1 MMKRPGKYEKRAKI
15 YAAYRSAVEGTPYY
29 FVVRH
34 KTPVWSSYKGPDQKW
49 AVYFKSK
56 TGRKGR
62 AYHITGNHIEKDLA
76 YKMVLDFYMGWKKLS
91 WEEIKMKAAIAGIK
105 T

>member
-1 MMKRPGKYEKRAKI
+1 MRRLGKYEKRAKI
-15 YAAYRSAVEGTPYY
+15 YAAYCSVVEGTPYY
-29 FVVRH
+29 FVVKH
-34 KTPVWSSYKGPDQKW
+34 KTPIWSDYKGPDQEW

-56 TGRKGR
+56 ENKKGCAHMTG
-62 AYHITGNHIEKDLA
+62 HHIEKDLT
-76 YKMVLDFYMGWKKLS
+76 YKMVLDFYMAYKNLS

>member
-1 MMKRPGKYEKRAKI
+1 MRRLGKYEKRAKI
-15 YAAYRSAVEGTPYY
+15 YAAYRSIVEGMPYY
-29 FVVRH
+29 FIVRH
-34 KTPVWSSYKGPDQKW
+34 KTPIWSSYKGPDREW

-56 TGRKGR
+56 MNRKGH
-62 AYHITGNHIEKDLA
+62 AHITGHHIEKDLA
-76 YKMVLDFYMGWKKLS
+76 YKMILDFYMRWKNLS

>member
-1 MMKRPGKYEKRAKI
+1 MRRLGKYEKRAKI
-15 YAAYRSAVEGTPYY
+15 YAAYCSTVEGTPYY

-34 KTPVWSSYKGPDQKW
+34 KTPIWSSYKGPDREW

-56 TGRKGR
+56 MTEKSH
-62 AYHITGNHIEKDLA
+62 AYITGHHIEKDLA
-76 YKMVLDFYMGWKKLS
+76 YKMILNFYMEWKNLS
-91 WEEIKMKAAIAGIK
+91 WEENKMKATIAGIK

>member
-1 MMKRPGKYEKRAKI
+1 MRRLGKYEKLAKI
-15 YAAYRSAVEGTPYY
+15 YAAYCSAVEGTQYY

-34 KTPVWSSYKGPDQKW
+34 KTPIWSSYKGPDSEW

-56 TGRKGR
+56 ALGKGR
-62 AYHITGNHIEKDLA
+62 AHITGHHIEKDLA
-76 YKMVLDFYMGWKKLS
+76 YKMILDFYMARKNLS
-91 WEEIKMKAAIAGIK
+91 WEEIKMKAAIAGLK

>member
-34 KTPVWSSYKGPDQKW
+34 KTPVWSSYKGPGCEW
-49 AVYFKSK
+49 TVCFKSK
-56 TGRKGR
+56 TDRKGYAR
-62 AYHITGNHIEKDLA
+62 MSGHHIEKDLA
-76 YKMVLDFYMGWKKLS
+76 YKMILDFYMELKNLS
-91 WEEIKMKAAIAGIK
+91 WEEIKLKAAIAGLK

>member
-1 MMKRPGKYEKRAKI
+1 MRRLGKYEKRAKI
-15 YAAYRSAVEGTPYY
+15 YAAYCSVVEGTPYY

-34 KTPVWSSYKGPDQKW
+34 KTPIWSSYKGQDREW

-56 TGRKGR
+56 ANRKGY
-62 AYHITGNHIEKDLA
+62 AYMPGHHIEKDMA
-76 YKMVLDFYMGWKKLS
+76 YKMILDFYMAWKNLS

>member
-1 MMKRPGKYEKRAKI
+1 MRRLGKYEKRAKI
-15 YAAYRSAVEGTPYY
+15 YAAYCSAVEGTQYY
-29 FVVRH
+29 FVVKH
-34 KTPVWSSYKGPDQKW
+34 KTPIWSGYKGPDQEW

-56 TGRKGR
+56 ENEKGCSHMTG
-62 AYHITGNHIEKDLA
+62 HHIEKDLA
-76 YKMVLDFYMGWKKLS
+76 YKMVLDFYMAYKNLS

>member
-1 MMKRPGKYEKRAKI
+1 MRRLGKYEKLAKI
-15 YAAYRSAVEGTPYY
+15 YAAYCSAVEGTQYY

-34 KTPVWSSYKGPDQKW
+34 KTPIWSSYKGPDSEW

-56 TGRKGR
+56 VLGKGR
-62 AYHITGNHIEKDLA
+62 AHITGHHIEKDLA
-76 YKMVLDFYMGWKKLS
+76 YKMILDFYMAWKNLS
-91 WEEIKMKAAIAGIK
+91 LEEIKMKAAIAGLK

>member
-1 MMKRPGKYEKRAKI
+1 MKRPGKYEKRAKI
-15 YAAYRSAVEGTPYY
+15 YAAWRSAVEGTRYY
-29 FVVRH
+29 FIVRH
-34 KTPVWSSYKGPDQKW
+34 KTPIWSSYKGPDREW

-56 TGRKGR
+56 TDKIGR
-62 AYHITGNHIEKDLA
+62 ARITGHHIEKDLA

-91 WEEIKMKAAIAGIK
+91 WEEIKIKAAIAGIK

>member
-1 MMKRPGKYEKRAKI
+1 MTKHIGKYEKLAKI
-15 YAAYRSAVEGTPYY
+15 YAAYCSAVEGTQYY

-34 KTPVWSSYKGPDQKW
+34 KTPIWSSYKGPDSEW

-56 TGRKGR
+56 ALGKGR
-62 AYHITGNHIEKDLA
+62 AHITGHHIEKDLA
-76 YKMVLDFYMGWKKLS
+76 YKMILDFYMAWKNLS
-91 WEEIKMKAAIAGIK
+91 REEIKMKAAIAGLK